1 MAEAGGKFYTVLED
15 RGLLSVTGPDARA
28 FLQGLV
34 SNDMDKVTPGRAIYA
49 ALLTP
54 QGKFLHDFFIAELT
68 GALIIDC
75 EGPRLDD
82 LRQRLG
88 RYKLRAQM
96 EIADITGE
104 FAVVALLGAEPTD
117 AESLHGQEGR
127 GGPFDVGVCYVDPR
141 YAGIGARAILP
152 RHRVAEVFKHAGFA
166 EAPASDYDRLRLG
179 YGLPDGSHD
188 MVVEKA
194 LLLENGFEELNGV
207 DWDKGCYVGQELT
220 ARLHYRG
227 LVNKRLVPVTVD
239 GPLPEAGTKVMF
251 DGKQAG
257 EMRSG
262 RGGLGL
268 AVLRLEMVAKAAK
281 HDTPF
286 TAEGAKLTPFYPAW
300 MGDLAAAGDTE
311 AGPEA

>member
-1 MAEAGGKFYTVLED
+1 MDEADGKFYTVIED
-15 RGLLSVTGPDARA
+15 RGLLSVTGPDARG

-34 SNDMDKVTPGRAIYA
+34 SNDVGKVNPGRAIYA
-49 ALLTP
+49 AMLTP
-54 QGKFLHDFFIAELT
+54 QGKFLHDFFIAELSS
-68 GALIIDC
+68 ALIIDC
-75 EGPRLDD
+75 EGERLDD

-88 RYKLRAQM
+88 HYKLRAQV
-96 EIADITGE
+96 EIADITE
-104 FAVVALLGAEPTD
+104 QFAVVALLGAGPQD

-127 GGPFDVGVCYVDPR
+127 GGPFDVGICFVDPR

-166 EAPASDYDRLRLG
+166 EAPIQDYDRLRLG

-194 LLLENGFEELNGV
+194 LLLESGFDELNGI

-220 ARLHYRG
+220 ARLRYRG
-227 LVNKRLVPVTVD
+227 LVKKRLVPVTVD
-239 GPLPEAGTKVMF
+239 GPLPEAGTPVMF

-262 RGGLGL
+262 RGGFGL
-268 AVLRLEMVAKAAK
+268 AVLSLEMVAKAAER
-281 HDTPF
+281 DTPF
-286 TAEGAKLTPFYPAW
+286 TAEGTKLTPFYPAW
-300 MGDLAAAGDTE
+300 MGDVNAAGDTE
-311 AGPEA
+311 ADIN